1 MGVLVLG
8 YVIVWLLFVFL
19 FDGVI
24 ELLIEWIIDKVFLV
38 LGRDILIYI
47 DRYYVVYVFILVFEE
62 RILNNM
68 ILVRLLG

>member
-8 YVIVWLLFVFL
+8 YAIVWLLFVFL

-47 DRYYVVYVFILVFEE
+47 DRNYVVYVFILVFEE

>member
-8 YVIVWLLFVFL
+8 YAIVWLLFVFL

-47 DRYYVVYVFILVFEE
+47 DRNYVVYVFILVFEE
-62 RILNNM
+62 IILNNM

>member
-1 MGVLVLG
+1 MGVWVLG
-8 YVIVWLLFVFL
+8 YAIVWLLFVFL

-38 LGRDILIYI
+38 LGRDIFIY
-47 DRYYVVYVFILVFEE
+47 RYYVVYVFILVFEE

>member
-8 YVIVWLLFVFL
+8 YAIVWLLFVFL

-38 LGRDILIYI
+38 LGRDIFIYI

-68 ILVRLLG
+68 ILVRLLW

>member
-8 YVIVWLLFVFL
+8 YAIVWLLFV

-24 ELLIEWIIDKVFLV
+24 ELLIKWIIDKVFLV
-38 LGRDILIYI
+38 LGCDILIYI